1 MILTAYQSEYQLDR
15 ILNNCAIDKFSMIM
29 MFDTQTFI
37 RFVIK
42 SNLFMSEY
50 YNILT
55 KVMANKQMS
64 ISSIARELK
73 KNGYDQHRLILTG
86 YLRALHE
93 TGYMEEIDI
102 PPSKVYVLKP
112 GMKRD
117 VYSIVKEH
125 LKDIDIS
132 ERLGIA
138 VFILT
143 SLFHRP
149 SFKYELELLGIEARK
164 TETVK
169 ESKDTLLNEHRMAV
183 TRIKIPVDDP
193 AFEMNG
199 DTTEIQLLGNKVLID
214 IIKDLID
221 LDGLKAK
228 SQQTKLA

>member
-1 MILTAYQSEYQLDR
+1 
-15 ILNNCAIDKFSMIM
+15 
-29 MFDTQTFI
+29 
-37 RFVIK
+37 
-42 SNLFMSEY
+42 MSEY

-102 PPSKVYVLKP
+102 PPSKVYVFKP

-138 VFILT
+138 VFILS

-149 SFKYELELLGIEARK
+149 CFKYELELLDIEARK

-169 ESKDTLLNEHRMAV
+169 ESKDARLKEHRIAV
-183 TRIKIPVDDP
+183 TRITIPIDDP
-193 AFEMNG
+193 AFEING
-199 DTTEIQLLGNKVLID
+199 ETSDIQINGNRVLID
-214 IIKDLID
+214 IIRDLID
-221 LDGLKAK
+221 LEGLKAK
-228 SQQTKLA
+228 SQQTKFA

>member
-1 MILTAYQSEYQLDR
+1 MTVSVD
-15 ILNNCAIDKFSMIM
+15 FSMIM
-29 MFDTQTFI
+29 MFNTQTFI
-37 RFVIK
+37 RFVTK

-125 LKDIDIS
+125 LKDIDLS

-169 ESKDTLLNEHRMAV
+169 ESKDAHLNEHRTAI
-183 TRIKIPVDDP
+183 TRIKIPADDA

-199 DTTEIQLLGNKVLID
+199 DTSEIQLRGNKVLID

>member
-1 MILTAYQSEYQLDR
+1 
-15 ILNNCAIDKFSMIM
+15 MIM
-29 MFDTQTFI
+29 MFNTQTFI
-37 RFVIK
+37 RFVTK

-102 PPSKVYVLKP
+102 PPSKVYVLKS

-125 LKDIDIS
+125 LKDIDLS

-169 ESKDTLLNEHRMAV
+169 ESKDAHLNEHRTAV
-183 TRIKIPVDDP
+183 TRIKIPADDA

-199 DTTEIQLLGNKVLID
+199 DTSEIQLRGNKVLID

>member
-1 MILTAYQSEYQLDR
+1 
-15 ILNNCAIDKFSMIM
+15 MIM

-169 ESKDTLLNEHRMAV
+169 ESKDALLNEHRMAV

>member
-1 MILTAYQSEYQLDR
+1 
-15 ILNNCAIDKFSMIM
+15 M
-29 MFDTQTFI
+29 MLHTQTFI

-42 SNLFMSEY
+42 SNSVMSEY

-102 PPSKVYVLKP
+102 PPSKVYVFKP

-117 VYSIVKEH
+117 VYSIVKDH

-138 VFILT
+138 VFILS

-149 SFKYELELLGIEARK
+149 CFKYELELLGIEARK

-169 ESKDTLLNEHRMAV
+169 ESKDARLKEHRIAV
-183 TRIKIPVDDP
+183 TRIKIPIDDP
-193 AFEMNG
+193 AFEING
-199 DTTEIQLLGNKVLID
+199 ETSEIQLNGNRVLID
-214 IIKDLID
+214 IIRDFID
-221 LDGLKAK
+221 LEGLKAK
-228 SQQTKLA
+228 SQQTKFA

>member
-1 MILTAYQSEYQLDR
+1 M
-15 ILNNCAIDKFSMIM
+15 MM
-29 MFDTQTFI
+29 MFDTQMYI

-93 TGYMEEIDI
+93 TGYVEELDI

-117 VYSIVKEH
+117 IYNIVKEH
-125 LKDIDIS
+125 LKDIEIS

-149 SFKYELELLGIEARK
+149 SFKCELELLGIEARK
-164 TETVK
+164 TDTVK
-169 ESKDTLLNEHRMAV
+169 ESKDALLNEHRTAV

>member
-1 MILTAYQSEYQLDR
+1 
-15 ILNNCAIDKFSMIM
+15 M
-29 MFDTQTFI
+29 MLHTQTFI

-42 SNLFMSEY
+42 SNSVMSEY

-102 PPSKVYVLKP
+102 PPSKVYVFKP

-117 VYSIVKEH
+117 VYSIVKDH

-138 VFILT
+138 VFILS

-149 SFKYELELLGIEARK
+149 CFKYELELLGIEARK

-169 ESKDTLLNEHRMAV
+169 ESKDARLKEHRLAV
-183 TRIKIPVDDP
+183 TRIKIPIDDP
-193 AFEMNG
+193 AFEING
-199 DTTEIQLLGNKVLID
+199 ETSEIQLNGNRVLID
-214 IIKDLID
+214 IIRDLID
-221 LDGLKAK
+221 LEGLKAK
-228 SQQTKLA
+228 SQQTKFV

>member
-1 MILTAYQSEYQLDR
+1 
-15 ILNNCAIDKFSMIM
+15 
-29 MFDTQTFI
+29 
-37 RFVIK
+37 
-42 SNLFMSEY
+42 MSEFH
-50 YNILT
+50 NILT
-55 KVMANKQMS
+55 KALANKQMS
-64 ISSIARELK
+64 ISSLARELK
-73 KNGYDQHRLILTG
+73 KKGYDQHRLILTG

-93 TGYMEEIDI
+93 MGCLEEIDI
-102 PPSKVYVLKP
+102 PPSKVYILRS
-112 GMKRD
+112 GMNRD
-117 VYSIVKEH
+117 VYGIVKEH

-138 VFILT
+138 VFILS

-169 ESKDTLLNEHRMAV
+169 ESKDALLNEHRVAV
-183 TRIKIPVDDP
+183 TRIKIPADDA

-199 DTTEIQLLGNKVLID
+199 DTSEIQVRGSKVLVD

-221 LDGLKAK
+221 LDGLRAK